1 VLPLAAV
8 LRLRPFLCASMGSL
22 VFGLVSLSRPAR
34 ADTEA
39 IRIEYRAAA
48 GCPRPAKFHAEV
60 FRRTASARIAEE
72 GELARTFIIVIE
84 RAPAGVTGSLVIR
97 ETDGATVARKVTG
110 AACSEVA
117 TVLALATA
125 LAIDP
130 TASLEAVEAAPDP
143 EPEPNARSRSA
154 QARSTTPPQASEAE
168 DGNADEG
175 FSAGDG
181 ALPAAFFA
189 WKWHLALGPSLAVG
203 FAPKPSVGA
212 AIALE
217 RGTFAGAAPV
227 SAFGVELSYLR
238 GLPKEVNGA
247 TSSFDF
253 FLARPRVCFLAFVFG
268 HARLSPCAVFELGA
282 VSGHGSE
289 LPLSQSHTRFW
300 ASAQIAPRL
309 TLPIAAAWFLD
320 ADAGL
325 VFPLTRYRFVFRKP
339 DTLVYPVPAVAGA
352 FSVKLGHSF

>member
-1 VLPLAAV
+1 MPLAVV
-8 LRLRPFLCASMGSL
+8 LKTLRPVRRAGLALL
-22 VFGLVSLSRPAR
+22 VLGLATLSTKAH

-39 IRIEYRAAA
+39 IRIEYRAAP
-48 GCPRPAKFHAEV
+48 GCPRSKQFHSEV
-60 FRRTASARIAEE
+60 FQRTASARIANE

-84 RAPAGVTGSLVIR
+84 RVPAGVTGSLVIR

-130 TASLEAVEAAPDP
+130 TASLEAIEGEPRP
-143 EPEPNARSRSA
+143 EPDAEPTSSEQGMPASA
-154 QARSTTPPQASEAE
+154 KPSEASPVDEEPAE
-168 DGNADEG
+168 DP
-175 FSAGDG
+175 DG
-181 ALPAAFFA
+181 ASGAPFP
-189 WKWHLALGPSLAVG
+189 WNWRVALGPSLAVG
-203 FAPKPSVGA
+203 IAPKPSLGG

-227 SAFGVELSYLR
+227 SAFGIELAYLR
-238 GLPKEVNGA
+238 GLPETVSGA

-253 FLARPRVCFLAFVFG
+253 FLARPRVCVLAFVLG

-289 LPLSQSHTRFW
+289 LPLSESHTRFW

-309 TLPIAAAWFLD
+309 TLPIDVQWFLD
-320 ADAGL
+320 AEAGL
-325 VFPLTRYRFVFRKP
+325 VFPLTRYQFVFRQP
-339 DTLVYPVPAVAGA
+339 DTLVYPVPVVAGA
-352 FSVKLGHSF
+352 FSVKLGRSF

>member
-1 VLPLAAV
+1 
-8 LRLRPFLCASMGSL
+8 
-22 VFGLVSLSRPAR
+22 VFGLATLSRPAR

-48 GCPRPAKFHAEV
+48 GCPLPAKFHAEV
-60 FRRTASARIAEE
+60 FQRTASARIAEQ
-72 GELARTFIIVIE
+72 GELARTFIILIE

-130 TASLEAVEAAPDP
+130 TASLEVIEAAAEP
-143 EPEPNARSRSA
+143 EPEPTPRSRSS
-154 QARSTTPPQASEAE
+154 QPRPPAPRQASEAAE
-168 DGNADEG
+168 GNPDVG
-175 FSAGDG
+175 FAAGEG
-181 ALPAAFFA
+181 ALPGAVFP
-189 WKWHLALGPSLAVG
+189 WRWHVALGPSLAVG
-203 FAPKPSVGA
+203 FAPRASVGA

-227 SAFGVELSYLR
+227 SALGVEIAYLR
-238 GLPKEVNGA
+238 GLPKVVNQA

-253 FLARPRVCFLAFVFG
+253 FLARPRVCVLAFVLG
-268 HARLSPCAVFELGA
+268 QARLSPCAVFELGA

-289 LPLSQSHTRFW
+289 LPFSQSHTRFW
-300 ASAQIAPRL
+300 ASAQIVPRL
-309 TLPIAAAWFLD
+309 TLPIARAWFLEG
-320 ADAGL
+320 DAGL

-339 DTLVYPVPAVAGA
+339 DTLVYPVPLVAGA
-352 FSVKLGHSF
+352 FGVKLGHSF